1 MDWQF
6 DLLAVFVVGFLGSFH
21 CLGMCGP
28 IVLAYSLHIPGRLNG
43 GMKRDPSLW
52 KMGLFHHMAFHSGRL
67 LTYGFLGALAGGI
80 VHLTDFDRFFF
91 DLRGSV
97 SILGGALMVFAGVVL
112 LRVVPLPFKLNIP
125 SMGPES
131 FFGRWL
137 PTLFRSQ
144 RVAPKM
150 ALGLAAGFLPC
161 VLSWSIIIKAATTQD
176 PARGFLTMVFFGLG
190 TMPALFFT
198 GLFASFLSM
207 KTKIMGERIAALS
220 VSLMGLILIFK
231 GVRAFV

>member
-1 MDWQF
+1 
-6 DLLAVFVVGFLGSFH
+6 
-21 CLGMCGP
+21 
-28 IVLAYSLHIPGRLNG
+28 
-43 GMKRDPSLW
+43 
-52 KMGLFHHMAFHSGRL
+52 MAFHSGRL

-80 VHLTDFDRFFF
+80 VHLTDFVRVFF

-97 SILGGALMVFAGVVL
+97 TILGGALMVFAGLVL
-112 LRVVPLPFKLNIP
+112 LRVVPLPFNLGAP
-125 SMGPES
+125 LVGSES

-150 ALGLAAGFLPC
+150 ALGLAVGFLPC
-161 VLSWSIIIKAATTQD
+161 VLSWSIIVKAAATQD
-176 PARGFLTMVFFGLG
+176 PAQGFLTMASFGLG

-198 GLFASFLSM
+198 GFSVSLLSM
-207 KTKIMGERIAALS
+207 KTRIMGERTAAVS

-231 GVRAFV
+231 GVRAFA